1 MSKQISLLLLPLA
14 ALLGQTPAPKPP
26 TPKPAVPATK
36 PAPKPA
42 AATTA
47 TPAPTAPTAP
57 AAPAVPDTSAMPG
70 ETVILTIGSEKM
82 TKAQWEELI
91 AALPERVQAEAKGAN
106 RKKVA
111 EQLAEVKAMA
121 QEAQK
126 RKLDQT
132 AKFQAQMGLQ
142 KDQLLAQALYQEL
155 TANLKTDDAA
165 AKVYYDANQAKYES
179 ITARH
184 ILVRMKGSPVP
195 LRPDTK
201 DLSDEEALARA
212 KDLKAKLDA
221 GAKFD
226 ELAKTDSDDTGSGA
240 NGGALGTF
248 PRGNMVPAFEQAA
261 FAQTPGKV
269 SEPVKTQFGYHLILV
284 DEKKAKSFDEAK
296 PEIEGQLK
304 PEMAKKAI
312 ETVKNSASP
321 VYNEAYFGK

>member
-26 TPKPAVPATK
+26 TPKPAAPAAT

-42 AATTA
+42 ATA
-47 TPAPTAPTAP
+47 TASPAPPAP
-57 AAPAVPDTSAMPG
+57 AAPAVPDTTAMPG

-91 AALPERVQAEAKGAN
+91 AALPDRVQAEAKGPN

-111 EQLAEVKAMA
+111 EQLADVKAMA

-165 AKVYYDANQAKYES
+165 AKAYYDANQAKYET

-195 LRPDTK
+195 VRPDTK
-201 DLSDEEALARA
+201 ELTDEEALARA

-248 PRGNMVPAFEQAA
+248 GHGNMVPAFEQAA

-304 PEMAKKAI
+304 PEMAKKAV
-312 ETVKNSASP
+312 EGVRNSANP
-321 VYNEAYFGK
+321 VYNEAFFGK